1 MRCLGLEPRTPWL
14 KVMCS
19 SDWANTAECFLG
31 LRGSNYVDLSL
42 YGGLSRLSL
51 CDNLVRNVGLE
62 PTRRRRQ
69 NLNLVRLP
77 ISPHPHTRGWYLCTD
92 GHHSTR
98 SIMIS
103 LMTSMS
109 EQLGH
114 FDILLHPNQ
123 KIGGWFKPYH
133 INKLMKLLFNFLTS
147 SLEGFEVS

>member
-1 MRCLGLEPRTPWL
+1 M
-14 KVMCS
+14 MI
-19 SDWANTAECFLG
+19 CF
-31 LRGSNYVDLSL
+31 

-51 CDNLVRNVGLE
+51 YDSLVRNVGLE

-77 ISPHPHTRGWYLCTD
+77 ITPIPQTRGWYLCAD

-133 INKLMKLLFNFLTS
+133 INKLMKVLFNFLAS
-147 SLEGFEVS
+147 SSEGFEVS